1 MLCYMNR
8 AQLSSSVTLCFTLGL
23 LIKCNGVTM
32 KRKSEIIAESIRPVL
47 EIWFS
52 VSLNVYIN
60 IDK

>member
-1 MLCYMNR
+1 MLCYVNR
-8 AQLSSSVTLCFTLGL
+8 AQLSSSVILFFTVGL
-23 LIKCNGVTM
+23 LLSDGLTM
-32 KRKSEIIAESIRPVL
+32 VRKSEIIAESIRSVL